1 MVRSSLL
8 LAGGVVG
15 VLLSAQPALA
25 ESTYHHMHQAASSNE
40 EGVRWYTTFLDC
52 KPWLDRKDGCMM
64 NATIFIFTPR
74 AMKGSSAGT
83 GVDHIAFSY
92 PDAAAKMK
100 ALEAAGVKVI
110 TPFQSNAVP
119 FAAGVIED
127 PWGTRVEILQD
138 TRYPGFHHIHLASAD
153 PDAALKW
160 YQNAFGG
167 ERKNV
172 TGQVPGLLYGSLWL
186 LAARHQGPALVPTDG
201 RSIDHLS
208 WEAADLD
215 TEAAAMKKRGVIFDI
230 EEPHALVNQLGQRQK
245 TSVLTG
251 PDGVRIDLVQPKA

>member
-1 MVRSSLL
+1 MRLSWLL
-8 LAGGVVG
+8 VGGVVG
-15 VLLSAQPALA
+15 VLLSATPVLA
-25 ESTYHHMHQAASSNE
+25 DATYHHMHQGATSSD
-40 EGVRWYTTFLDC
+40 EGVRWYTTHLDC
-52 KPWLDRKDGCMM
+52 KPWENRKDGCLM
-64 NATIFIFTPR
+64 NTTIFIFTPQ
-74 AMKGSSAGT
+74 ALKGSSAGT

-110 TPFQSNAVP
+110 MPFKRDAAP
-119 FAAGVIED
+119 FPAGVVED
-127 PWGTRVEILQD
+127 PWGTRIEILQD
-138 TRYPGFHHIHLASAD
+138 GRYPGFHHIHLASAD

-172 TGQVPGLLYGSLWL
+172 TGRVPGVLYGTLWL
-186 LAARHQGPALVPTDG
+186 LASKNQGAPLARTNG
-201 RSIDHLS
+201 RAIDHLS
-208 WEAADLD
+208 WEAKDLD
-215 TEAAAMKKRGVIFDI
+215 AEAAAMKKRGVVFDV
-230 EEPHALVNQLGQRQK
+230 EEPHALVNQLGVRQK